1 MKKLL
6 ASVLCAALAISATP
20 ISLIA
25 AGKVMRLQAGLA
37 MSLLL
42 PITLAGCKNTTE
54 AVPDLGHGYYPLAV
68 GNAWTYAVRD
78 SVWSAANQAIP
89 TSTATATSFQFRE
102 TIAEIFTDAAGQ
114 PAYRLVRARRL
125 TTIANWVDDSVFTVS
140 ATGST
145 LILNRGNTRTVELI
159 FPPRSGRSW
168 NLNAFNNNY
177 NDTITAATRQYTAV
191 GQPFTTGGG
200 NTGLPPVTYA
210 NTIATANA
218 GMATESSLLRYVS
231 YQQVYAHGVG
241 PMYRRR
247 DNKASFTY
255 TSQAPPY
262 NQIFP
267 PGAYTSAF
275 TRRETLIDYQ
285 LK

>member
-1 MKKLL
+1 MRMRDLIVAPKPVLARLRAAWAMGLLL
-6 ASVLCAALAISATP
+6 A
-20 ISLIA
+20 
-25 AGKVMRLQAGLA
+25 GAGL
-37 MSLLL
+37 S
-42 PITLAGCKNTTE
+42 GCKNTTE
-54 AVPDLGHGYYPLAV
+54 AVPDLGRAYYPLAV
-68 GNAWTYAVRD
+68 GNTWTYAVRD
-78 SVWSAANQAIP
+78 SVWSAASLAMP
-89 TSTATATSFQFRE
+89 SSTPTATNFQFRE
-102 TIAEIFTDAAGQ
+102 TITEVFADASGQ
-114 PAYRLVRARRL
+114 PAFRLVRARRL
-125 TTIANWVDDSVFTVS
+125 SAADAWRDDSVFTLS
-140 ATGST
+140 ATGSA
-145 LILNRGNTRTVELI
+145 LVLNRGNTRTVELV
-159 FPPRSGRSW
+159 FPPRLGRSW